1 MGLLL
6 GVIAA
11 IGVMIVFGWV
21 FSRMETGAAQKSVRI
36 LLAAACLIFGI
47 GLTVR
52 GLAVIGVPLAG
63 AGIGFLGVALGFR
76 KTGDQTFGDEQ
87 RDSARAPASPRMSVR
102 EALEVLGLG
111 PEASD
116 DDVRA
121 AYRELMKKVHPD
133 AGGTNALAARVRQAR
148 DVLLGE

>member
-1 MGLLL
+1 MPLLF

-11 IGVMIVFGWV
+11 IGAMVLFGWV
-21 FSRMETGAAQKSVRI
+21 FSRMDAGAAQKSVRI

-63 AGIGFLGVALGFR
+63 AGIGFLGAALGFR
-76 KTGDQTFGDEQ
+76 RPGGRGPDQDRRGPPPPP
-87 RDSARAPASPRMSVR
+87 SGRMSVK

-111 PEASD
+111 ADATD